1 MIKWIST
8 GFAWIRY
15 LFFCAWNLGRLK
27 GPWYSLCFR
36 GSQITVSGGGRV
48 ILNGKLCL
56 SGCSELR
63 AMGTIRMGGKVYLNK
78 YSRIIAHDDIE
89 IGDDVWIAQFVSILD
104 HEHQRIYDHQ
114 GMHFDGYR
122 TEPIRIGSHV
132 LIGDKVTILKGSRI
146 GDHVVIG
153 ANCVI
158 KGDIPSYSIVS
169 GPAPVV
175 KPAPDLPS

>member
-1 MIKWIST
+1 MIKWICT
-8 GFAWIRY
+8 GYAWIRY
-15 LFFCAWNLGRLK
+15 LFFYIWNLGRLK
-27 GPWYSLCFR
+27 GHWYSLCFG
-36 GSQITVSGGGRV
+36 GSQIAISKSGRL

-56 SGCSELR
+56 SGGCELR
-63 AMGTIRMGGKVYLNK
+63 ALGSIRMGKNVYLNK
-78 YSRIIAHDDIE
+78 YSRIIAHEDIE

-104 HEHQRIYDHQ
+104 HEHRRIYDHK

-169 GPAPVV
+169 GPDPLVRPAPVV
-175 KPAPDLPS
+175 SS